1 MPEVLRELE
10 RQVLAR
16 LRNGRILEDIS
27 GRSWVLGGQ
36 QFVSH
41 FSAQQLETAIVVVFD
56 LIDILCP
63 DTDQTS
69 AGIRAAWKSMRNIRA
84 ARTVVT
90 ISEYSRQRIIGLYP
104 IDPERVCVIR
114 FGVDSNRFCPCNEEQ
129 KAASR
134 RAFGL
139 PSTAFVVLFVG
150 SEQRRKNLG
159 TLVAGLAKFREK
171 EPGLVFVKAG
181 VAQSKSGHG
190 RFQSALKA
198 DQLEEAT
205 VFLDGLTDDQ
215 MVQLYQAA
223 DVLAFP
229 SVEEGWGVPVLEA
242 MASGIPVLS
251 SQIGPIVEFAGD
263 SVLYVDDPYS
273 SRDWS
278 SGLERL
284 AGDNSLRERLR
295 VIARH
300 RAQTLTWDRAR
311 ELFAANLN
319 LVGA

>member
-1 MPEVLRELE
+1 
-10 RQVLAR
+10 
-16 LRNGRILEDIS
+16 
-27 GRSWVLGGQ
+27 
-36 QFVSH
+36 
-41 FSAQQLETAIVVVFD
+41 
-56 LIDILCP
+56 
-63 DTDQTS
+63 
-69 AGIRAAWKSMRNIRA
+69 
-84 ARTVVT
+84 
-90 ISEYSRQRIIGLYP
+90 
-104 IDPERVCVIR
+104 
-114 FGVDSNRFCPCNEEQ
+114 
-129 KAASR
+129 
-134 RAFGL
+134 
-139 PSTAFVVLFVG
+139 
-150 SEQRRKNLG
+150 
-159 TLVAGLAKFREK
+159 
-171 EPGLVFVKAG
+171 
-181 VAQSKSGHG
+181 
-190 RFQSALKA
+190 
-198 DQLEEAT
+198 
-205 VFLDGLTDDQ
+205 